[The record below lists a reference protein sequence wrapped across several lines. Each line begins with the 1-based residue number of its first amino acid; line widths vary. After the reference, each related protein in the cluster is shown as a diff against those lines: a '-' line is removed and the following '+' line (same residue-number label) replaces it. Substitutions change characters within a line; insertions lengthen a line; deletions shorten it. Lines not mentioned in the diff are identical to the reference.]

1 MRIVADANIAYVRD
15 AFGPL
20 GEVVTLPSAQ
30 LTADAVRDADLLL
43 TRSTVKVNAA
53 LLAGSRVRFVATATI
68 GIDHLDTA
76 WLDGA
81 GIGWASAPGSNADSV
96 VQWLAAALARVPG
109 LARRQL
115 GIVGVGNVGGRVE
128 RLWRALDVPPPLLC
142 DPPRAR
148 LGHRAAGAPSDGGSG
163 FVSLDEILERCDL
176 VTLHVP
182 LVRAGPDATFHLLDA
197 RRLRRDAWLVN
208 ACRGEVLDSA
218 SVFAVDNPL
227 LLDVFEGE
235 PSPDPRLVARAHVA
249 TAHIAGHSLDG
260 KANGTKMV
268 YDAACAFL
276 GRTPTWSP
284 RDSLPPPPGRVVV
297 RAHEDGVLAALE
309 AVAAGYDLA
318 ADDAALRAIV
328 AGPAAGRAAAFRR
341 HRENYPERREL
352 GTRAVFFPRPLP
364 DAIRMLNAW
373 GARVEPLASPQ
384 P

>member
-1 MRIVADANIAYVRD
+1 MMPPMRIVADANIAYVRD

-20 GEVVTLPSAQ
+20 GEVVTLPSAEI
-30 LTADAVRDADLLL
+30 TRAAVADADLLL
-43 TRSTVKVNAA
+43 TRSTVKVNEA

-81 GIGWASAPGSNADSV
+81 GIRWTAAPGSNADSV
-96 VQWLAAALARVPG
+96 VQWFAAAVARVPG

-115 GIVGVGNVGGRVE
+115 GIVGVGNVGRRIE

-148 LGHRAAGAPSDGGSG
+148 AEGDAG
-163 FVSLDEILERCDL
+163 FVSLAEIFERCDL

-182 LVRAGPDATFHLLDA
+182 LERGGADATVHLVDA
-197 RRLRRDAWLVN
+197 RRLRPDAWLVN

-218 SVFAVDNPL
+218 SLFAVANPL

-235 PSPDPRLVARAHVA
+235 PSPAPELVARAAVA
-249 TAHIAGHSLDG
+249 TPHVAGHSLDG
-260 KANGTKMV
+260 KANGTQMI
-268 YDAACAFL
+268 YDAACAFI
-276 GRTPTWSP
+276 GRTPSWRM
-284 RDSLPPPPGRVVV
+284 RDSLPPPPEPLIL
-297 RAHEDGVLAALE
+297 RAGEDGVLAALE

-318 ADDAALRAIV
+318 ADDAALRAVV
-328 AGPAAGRAAAFRR
+328 AGPAEGRAAAFRR
-341 HRENYPERREL
+341 YRERYPERREL
-352 GTRAVFFPRPLP
+352 AGRAVRMPRPLP

-373 GARVEPLASPQ
+373 GARVEPSLPPRAA
-384 P
+384 